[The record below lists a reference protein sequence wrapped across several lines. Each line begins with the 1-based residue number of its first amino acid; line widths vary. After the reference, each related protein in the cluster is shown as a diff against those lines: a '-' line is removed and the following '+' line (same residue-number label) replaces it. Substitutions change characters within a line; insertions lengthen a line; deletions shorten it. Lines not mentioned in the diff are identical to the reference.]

1 MGGVPRDSSV
11 GSASPGV
18 LRRVSPEVFP
28 PTLPVHWRNRLL
40 VLLRAKLSSPFLV
53 SPREYRI
60 PRGSP
65 TSGRRLFVERHGSPI
80 RWCIEDW
87 ESQLFAG
94 VPLDG
99 RPSCCCSDDWE
110 SQLVRGS
117 PPFISSRVRSA
128 AVRGAGEFDQRAT
141 FSDLFISSTRNESVR
156 LSCRKGPADVNAQ
169 SLHRSS

>member
-1 MGGVPRDSSV
+1 MGGVPRDSSA

-40 VLLRAKLSSPFLV
+40 VLVRAKLSSPFLV
-53 SPREYRI
+53 SPREYSI
-60 PRGSP
+60 PRVSP
-65 TSGRRLFVERHGSPI
+65 TSGRRSFVERHGSPI

-87 ESQLFAG
+87 ESHLFAGVPLDGSSIGCCTGGWECRLFAG

-99 RPSCCCSDDWE
+99 RPICRCSDDWE
-110 SQLVRGS
+110 SQLFRGS

-141 FSDLFISSTRNESVR
+141 FCTPSWHEM
-156 LSCRKGPADVNAQ
+156 PA
-169 SLHRSS
+169 